1 MIVDICHTEN
11 VDDGVGSK
19 SWKSWLLVHYAYT
32 TLPHLETQWIIDSQ
46 ITAGESHC

>member
-32 TLPHLETQWIIDSQ
+32 TLPHLETRWIIDSQ